1 MRGNRISSS
10 LTALFCV
17 SACANGADVAF
28 VLDASGSIGTA
39 KFHRVT
45 RFVAD
50 VVEKL
55 SVVDGASSVG
65 SRLATRVG
73 LVTFSDFAAVEFH
86 LDRYS
91 RKIDVLHA
99 LNARFLGGVTSTHD
113 AIR

>member
-1 MRGNRISSS
+1 V
-10 LTALFCV
+10 A
-17 SACANGADVAF
+17 ACANGVDVVF
-28 VLDASGSIGTA
+28 VLDASGSIGTT

-55 SVVDGASSVG
+55 SVVDGASSAG

-73 LVTFSDFAAVEFH
+73 LVTFSDFADVEFH